1 MSSTNEVAA
10 SPDQGQRTP
19 VHGFA
24 LVAAGIALILWAVFT
39 TFMIVKANTSN
50 EVQWARLAYLFASV
64 EAIAFG
70 AAGALWG
77 TTINR
82 ERAVQAEHRAAAN
95 ERDASNGRAMAS
107 SQIAEAG
114 EIVDQTDDSALQRMG
129 GGPDPAAAAV
139 LQRHANQARM
149 LFPDL

>member
-1 MSSTNEVAA
+1 MSSSNDTGAVNGN
-10 SPDQGQRTP
+10 GQSAPLR
-19 VHGFA
+19 GFA
-24 LVAAGIALILWAVFT
+24 LAAAGIALILWFIFT
-39 TFMIVKANTSN
+39 AFMITKANTGN

-64 EAIAFG
+64 EAVAFA

-82 ERAVQAEHRAAAN
+82 QRAEEAERRAAVN
-95 ERDASNGRAMAS
+95 ERDASNGRALAA

-114 EIVDQTDDSALQRMG
+114 DLVDLDSESALQRMG
-129 GGPDPAAAAV
+129 GGPDRAAAEV
-139 LQRHANQARM
+139 RQRHAKQARM